1 MQSYA
6 ARALVVIVMAGSS
19 LVLAP
24 PADARLT
31 WIVRNDSGSV
41 GTPPGSDQP
50 CDQAAGHGNGA
61 SAERLD
67 NGACWIVL
75 PDAAAEHVNPVAVEP
90 WVDTPARQGRQGG
103 RK

>member
-1 MQSYA
+1 MQSHA

-24 PADARLT
+24 PADALT

-61 SAERLD
+61 SAQRLD

-75 PDAAAEHVNPVAVEP
+75 PDAAAEHVNPDAVDP
-90 WVDTPARQGRQGG
+90 WDDTP
-103 RK
+103 